1 MQRLQRLGI
10 LLEHSPVTQNWFQLV
25 KKCSSTVAK
34 PLRRRTEQKAQSIGG
49 VDAVI

>member
-25 KKCSSTVAK
+25 
-34 PLRRRTEQKAQSIGG
+34 L
-49 VDAVI
+49 